1 MDLIST
7 RKKFFLILF
16 CVIILSLSGCGGG
29 SSGSVTASGGG
40 SALNEAQTSQKIIFA
55 GDSAAGRGNWS
66 AYFGFPIENKGID
79 GLESSQLANMI
90 EGFAA
95 SKPNKIFITIGGNN
109 VFNRREGSVAGDVDM
124 IIARI
129 RLVSPDTQIFFHSIL
144 PVKFEAMNGTIERT
158 NDQIQS
164 VCNGRGVRF
173 ILIYNLFRNSSTAI
187 NTKYY
192 STDGIHLNE
201 AGYQL
206 WANTIRPLIFS

>member
-7 RKKFFLILF
+7 WKKFFLILF
-16 CVIILSLSGCGGG
+16 CLIILAGCGGG

-40 SALNEAQTSQKIIFA
+40 STTDASVTQQKIIFA

-66 AYFGFPIENKGID
+66 SYFGFPIENKGID
-79 GLESSQLANMI
+79 GLESSQLASMI
-90 EGFAA
+90 EGFVA

-144 PVKFEAMNGTIERT
+144 PVKFNDMNGTIE
-158 NDQIQS
+158 
-164 VCNGRGVRF
+164 VCNSLIQAVCNMRGVRF
-173 ILIYNLFRNSSTAI
+173 ISIYGLFKSPTTVI

-192 STDGIHLNE
+192 TPDGIHLNE